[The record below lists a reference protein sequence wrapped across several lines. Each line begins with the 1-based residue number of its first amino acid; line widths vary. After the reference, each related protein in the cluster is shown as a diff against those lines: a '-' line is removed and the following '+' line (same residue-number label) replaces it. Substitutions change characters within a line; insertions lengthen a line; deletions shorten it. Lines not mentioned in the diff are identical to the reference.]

1 MNPVS
6 EQSAEQTRAQAR
18 NTAFEKTLLSA
29 RQTMLMSEIL
39 KIAGDSFRA
48 SKTRFALTALGM
60 VIGTASVIL
69 VVTIGLTGKEYT
81 LDLLQKIG
89 TNQVEVEY
97 AGGGATPAERA
108 RYTDYLTLDD
118 EKAVDQQVPG
128 IMYSSPVL
136 EMHNSIRFPGGIQKD
151 AVVLGVDPQYQS
163 IRNLIVTDGRFFDD
177 TDVATDTKCAVVT
190 AQFARDRYGSTDS
203 AVGQTFQILGIPL
216 TIVGVFK
223 ESVDDF
229 GMSEITDETI
239 LVPYTVARYFSGTER
254 VNQIYFSMQ
263 SMDEVNDASKEIV
276 HVINQR
282 HRKNSI
288 YNTHT
293 LTDLL
298 VTAAKIAD
306 ALTAM
311 LVLVAAV
318 TLAVGGVGI
327 MNIMLAN
334 VRARI
339 REIGIRKALG
349 ATYREIKLQFLTE
362 AVLISLTGGVVGSI
376 AGLALPLAIR
386 LFTDYDF
393 PISWLSVLIAM
404 TAATAVGVIFGTV
417 PATRAA
423 QMDPV
428 DALKYE

>member
-1 MNPVS
+1 MNPVTTPPRPRTF
-6 EQSAEQTRAQAR
+6 EQ
-18 NTAFEKTLLSA
+18 TLLSA
-29 RQTMLMSEIL
+29 RRTMLMSEIL
-39 KIAGDSFRA
+39 KLAADSFRA

-69 VVTIGLTGKEYT
+69 VVTIGLTGRQYI
-81 LDLLQKIG
+81 LGLLEKIG

-108 RYTDYLTLDD
+108 RYTDYLTVDD
-118 EKAVDQQVPG
+118 EKWVDQEVPG

-136 EMHNSIRFPGGIQKD
+136 EMHNRVSFPGGIQRD
-151 AVVLGVDPQYQS
+151 TVVLGVNPQYQN
-163 IRNLIVTDGRFFDD
+163 IRNLIVTTGRFFDERD
-177 TDVATDTKCAVVT
+177 DSEHIKCAVVT
-190 AQFARDRYGSTDS
+190 QFFAKERYGSDDA
-203 AVGQTFQILGIPL
+203 AVGRTFEILGIPF
-216 TIVGVFK
+216 TIIGVFK
-223 ESVDDF
+223 ESVTDF
-229 GMSEITDETI
+229 GMSEITDDTI
-239 LVPYTVARYFSGTER
+239 LVPYSVARYFTGQER

-263 SMDEVNDASKEIV
+263 SMDEVPDASREIIR
-276 HVINQR
+276 VIKSH
-282 HRKNSI
+282 HRANSI
-288 YNTHT
+288 YKSQT

-306 ALTAM
+306 ALTVL
-311 LVLVAAV
+311 LVMVAAV

-334 VRARI
+334 VRSRI

-362 AVLISLTGGVVGSI
+362 AVLISLTGGLVGSVVG
-376 AGLALPLAIR
+376 LAIPLSIR
-386 LFTDYDF
+386 VFSGYDF
-393 PISWLSVLIAM
+393 PISWLSVLIALA
-404 TAATAVGVIFGTV
+404 AATMVGVIFGTV